1 MQTLILRSN
10 NKEAL
15 EAIRTLAD
23 VLDIDSS
30 LKSNQ
35 EEGEDYIEKG
45 VKITKPKGAFD
56 PKKIEESRT
65 KTQNLVAQRR
75 VRTNAKSRLFIERGN
90 RRRCNPK
97 NYDCSCKKII
107 QT

>member
-35 EEGEDYIEKG
+35 EEGEDYVEKG
-45 VKITKPKGAFD
+45 VKITKPKRAFD
-56 PKKIEESRT
+56 PKKMT
-65 KTQNLVAQRR
+65 GTLTDLNLEDPSEIRKKAWIRKK
-75 VRTNAKSRLFIERGN
+75 AK
-90 RRRCNPK
+90 
-97 NYDCSCKKII
+97 Y
-107 QT
+107 

>member
-1 MQTLILRSN
+1 MQTLILKSN

-35 EEGEDYIEKG
+35 EEGEDYMEKG
-45 VKITKPKGAFD
+45 VKMSKPKRTFD
-56 PKKIEESRT
+56 PKKMVGT
-65 KTQNLVAQRR
+65 LTDLNLEDPSEIRKKAWIRKK
-75 VRTNAKSRLFIERGN
+75 AK
-90 RRRCNPK
+90 
-97 NYDCSCKKII
+97 Y
-107 QT
+107 